1 MADLTY
7 AEDRRALSTPGG
19 WAGVVRRLHADGSLR
34 TVDTRWAPLR
44 EGIGLCGIDRD
55 LSAPPPAERPEVA
68 IVRLPVVDG
77 LRAVVGYELVGDG
90 AVLAGFSA
98 DALLALG
105 AGRPVWVSVAS
116 DEPPA
121 LPRDRVVF
129 QLAPDADPAQA
140 RKLAAA
146 GYRLALEGFDG
157 DSALLEHCAIVKVR
171 AAGRDDDELRALI
184 AGPAELGLELVAT
197 GVADADELTRCQVL
211 GFSHFQGEFFARPG
225 GKRVAG
231 GGVGSVAS
239 LRALSELTA
248 SEASFEALE
257 RIIGADVGLSI
268 ALLRHV
274 NSAFFAL
281 PREINTVHEALT
293 LLGTRAVRRWAT
305 VVALSTM
312 PGTPDQL
319 VTLALLRARMCEL
332 LGAAS
337 TEDERDRL
345 FTVGLF
351 SVADALLDA
360 PMEEV
365 LDSLPFSDEI
375 AGALARREGRL
386 GQVLAA
392 VLRYEQ
398 GRFPDASEGEP
409 AELAEAYLAALQW
422 ADDTGRWLE

>member
-1 MADLTY
+1 MILAAVLGGMLVMVAGVAGVAISRARAAAAERDRIAAEAQELRGRVDEQDEAHALLRGSEATYRALVEGAGDWIWACDADGTITFSNAAGAALLGHEDLVGRTLADLTY

-55 LSAPPPAERPEVA
+55 LSAPPPAERPDVA

-77 LRAVVGYELVGDG
+77 LRAVVGYEIVGDG
-90 AVLAGFSA
+90 GVLAGFTA

-105 AGRPVWVSVAS
+105 AGRPVWVSVES

-146 GYRLALEGFDG
+146 GYRLALDGFEG

-184 AGPAELGLELVAT
+184 AGPAERGLELVAT

-225 GKRVAG
+225 GKRGSRRPGFRRVA
-231 GGVGSVAS
+231 
-239 LRALSELTA
+239 
-248 SEASFEALE
+248 
-257 RIIGADVGLSI
+257 
-268 ALLRHV
+268 
-274 NSAFFAL
+274 
-281 PREINTVHEALT
+281 
-293 LLGTRAVRRWAT
+293 
-305 VVALSTM
+305 
-312 PGTPDQL
+312 
-319 VTLALLRARMCEL
+319 
-332 LGAAS
+332 
-337 TEDERDRL
+337 
-345 FTVGLF
+345 
-351 SVADALLDA
+351 
-360 PMEEV
+360 
-365 LDSLPFSDEI
+365 
-375 AGALARREGRL
+375 AGALGADRVGGVVRGPRADHRRRRRPLDRAAAPRQL
-386 GQVLAA
+386 GL
-392 VLRYEQ
+392 LR
-398 GRFPDASEGEP
+398 PP
-409 AELAEAYLAALQW
+409 A
-422 ADDTGRWLE
+422 